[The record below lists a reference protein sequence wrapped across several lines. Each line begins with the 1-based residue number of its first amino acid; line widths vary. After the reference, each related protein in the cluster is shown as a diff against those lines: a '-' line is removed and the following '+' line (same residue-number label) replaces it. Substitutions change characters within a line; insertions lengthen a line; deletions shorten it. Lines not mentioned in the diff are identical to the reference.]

1 MHLKQII
8 TQDKTQFKGSVVIVA
23 AILDSIVLGHGPRQ
37 RPGLG
42 SRFASPPSLVQGG
55 SSSPI
60 SQQRPFSSCCLGTMI
75 LLLGNPQAQPSSS
88 RPWDHRRA
96 LDIAA
101 TPSDYSEKTS
111 RHRRVRILGR
121 PGSWPF
127 PLHTVLAAWEGMCGA
142 NLEGVNQTWWAG
154 GRTGLTAAFPGWQ
167 GPLIGAERSLIL
179 PATTEGGC
187 GWQVK
192 SCQGKY
198 RQEGEPH
205 ARETTKSATP
215 LL

>member
-142 NLEGVNQTWWAG
+142 NLEGVNQTWVGRWQDRADSRVPRVARAFDRSRAVLNPPCHHG
-154 GRTGLTAAFPGWQ
+154 GRMWMASQVLSGK
-167 GPLIGAERSLIL
+167 I
-179 PATTEGGC
+179 PAG
-187 GWQVK
+187 
-192 SCQGKY
+192 
-198 RQEGEPH
+198 R
-205 ARETTKSATP
+205 
-215 LL
+215 